1 MNKILTFIIFASLF
15 VSINA
20 HSIESGHQ
28 IKDSEGNKMY
38 FSLKKNKYIYCKDFV
53 LEGSVIITDSGFT
66 LTPICDKNDLSL
78 SNLEGVKTLDFSKLE
93 GVTTIDTS
101 KLEGVID
108 ISSGLPINSNGEPA
122 KLKVQE
128 LKYGYELRFEQENE
142 YTPDD
147 VWIWNGKE
155 FLTYS
160 DWKKEKNITSKKTL
174 NEIDFSKL
182 TNVKKNQTSWDATCV
197 DVDTE
202 ETFKC
207 PTDVVKEFF
216 KDEQSIFSSLGKLFE
231 SSETTVSTKKT
242 KDIKGKKLWCAWRG
256 DENLG
261 FGFEFNNNNK
271 VNLKG
276 IDDDNEKLFTIKGE
290 YQALS
295 NKIIIKYKNLDNSDE
310 EITISRKTLK
320 IIGSSTSCK
329 SINKSRYI
337 DNKLKLALD
346 NLISEKSSD
355 NKF

>member
-1 MNKILTFIIFASLF
+1 MKKILILTIFISLF
-15 VSINA
+15 FSINA
-20 HSIESGHQ
+20 HSIERKSGHT
-28 IKDSEGNKMY
+28 IIGSEGSKLY
-38 FSLKKNKYIYCKDFV
+38 YSTKQKRYISCNSFV

-78 SNLEGVKTLDFSKLE
+78 SNLEGVKTLDF
-93 GVTTIDTS
+93 S

-147 VWIWNGKE
+147 VWIWNGKK

-160 DWKKEKNITSKKTL
+160 DWKKEKKNNLKNNLK
-174 NEIDFSKL
+174 NEIDFSKF

-202 ETFKC
+202 QTFRC
-207 PTDVVKEFF
+207 PDDVVKEFF

-242 KDIKGKKLWCAWRG
+242 KDVKGKKLFCLLNNEATS
-256 DENLG
+256 G
-261 FGFEFNNNNK
+261 FGVEFNSSNK
-271 VNLKG
+271 VKLRA
-276 IDDDNEKLFTIKGE
+276 IDEDNEKLFTINGK
-290 YQALS
+290 YQSLS
-295 NKIIIKYKNLDNSDE
+295 DKIIIEYKNLDNSDTDM
-310 EITISRKTLK
+310 TINRKTLK
-320 IIGSSTSCK
+320 INGVSSSSCK
-329 SINKSRYI
+329 AIKKSSSIEA
-337 DNKLKLALD
+337 KLKLALD
-346 NLISEKSSD
+346 KLISEKSSD

>member
-1 MNKILTFIIFASLF
+1 MNRQKP
-15 VSINA
+15 
-20 HSIESGHQ
+20 Q
-28 IKDSEGNKMY
+28 Y
-38 FSLKKNKYIYCKDFV
+38 
-53 LEGSVIITDSGFT
+53 
-66 LTPICDKNDLSL
+66 
-78 SNLEGVKTLDFSKLE
+78 
-93 GVTTIDTS
+93 
-101 KLEGVID
+101 
-108 ISSGLPINSNGEPA
+108 
-122 KLKVQE
+122 Q
-128 LKYGYELRFEQENE
+128 Q
-142 YTPDD
+142 
-147 VWIWNGKE
+147 
-155 FLTYS
+155 
-160 DWKKEKNITSKKTL
+160 
-174 NEIDFSKL
+174 
-182 TNVKKNQTSWDATCV
+182 
-197 DVDTE
+197 
-202 ETFKC
+202 
-207 PTDVVKEFF
+207 
-216 KDEQSIFSSLGKLFE
+216 
-231 SSETTVSTKKT
+231 KKT

-355 NKF
+355 NKFDIISIP

>member
-1 MNKILTFIIFASLF
+1 MKKLLTLTIFISLF
-15 VSINA
+15 FSINA
-20 HSIESGHQ
+20 HSIERKSGHM
-28 IKDSEGNKMY
+28 IIGSEGSKLY
-38 FSLKKNKYIYCKDFV
+38 YSTKQKRYISCNSFV
-53 LEGSVIITDSGFT
+53 LEGSVITIEGYTT
-66 LTPICDKNDLSL
+66 VLVCDKNDLSL
-78 SNLEGVKTLDFSKLE
+78 SNLEGVKT
-93 GVTTIDTS
+93 IDTS
-101 KLEGVID
+101 SLTGKID

-160 DWKKEKNITSKKTL
+160 DWKKEKTIKIKKTL
-174 NEIDFSKL
+174 NEIDFSKF

-202 ETFKC
+202 ETFRC
-207 PTDVVKEFF
+207 PDDVVKEFF

-242 KDIKGKKLWCAWRG
+242 KDIKGKKLWCAWKG

-295 NKIIIKYKNLDNSDE
+295 DKIIIKYKNLDNSDE
-310 EITISRKTLK
+310 ELTISRKTLK

-337 DNKLKLALD
+337 DNKLKFALD
-346 NLISEKSSD
+346 KLISEKSSE